1 MRRGEAR
8 RAEPEASARDPEQW
22 FAEKESLQGAPRT
35 IRNRGTVIRIVDKD
49 GIG

>member
-1 MRRGEAR
+1 MRWDATSWAASEAN
-8 RAEPEASARDPEQW
+8 ARDPEQW
-22 FAEKESLQGAPRT
+22 GAEKESLQGAPRT